1 MSSCK
6 LLFDKL
12 EVSATDELIA
22 YDEVPCNEPVILGA
36 IKEPVR
42 LKMSLT
48 YVKLED
54 AVAAF
59 VVPSDNI
66 ILP

>member
-1 MSSCK
+1 MVPE
-6 LLFDKL
+6 LTILPVTLRVLFKKDKF
-12 EVSATDELIA
+12 V
-22 YDEVPCNEPVILGA
+22 
-36 IKEPVR
+36 
-42 LKMSLT
+42 
-48 YVKLED
+48 D